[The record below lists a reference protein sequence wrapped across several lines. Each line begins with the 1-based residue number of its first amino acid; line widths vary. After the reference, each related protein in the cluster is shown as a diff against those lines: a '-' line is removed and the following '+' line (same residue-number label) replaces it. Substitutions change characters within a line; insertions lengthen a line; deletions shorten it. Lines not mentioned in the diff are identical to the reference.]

1 MERKKM
7 SSQKFIHNPVK
18 GHVEIA
24 PGHEKDKKTQ
34 CEIIL
39 GLPGDTK
46 QRHYE
51 SLRFGLDNN
60 VNSLRMHQAMLLIGT
75 EMASKTARKAVM
87 NHIIASRLTVMIDKL
102 YHRKTW
108 ATLLPCPKILLQL
121 EQIEHIRVARFALN
135 AIS

>member
-1 MERKKM
+1 MNIIQKE
-7 SSQKFIHNPVK
+7 SQNLSQ
-18 GHVEIA
+18 
-24 PGHEKDKKTQ
+24 KDKKTQ

-75 EMASKTARKAVM
+75 EITPSG
-87 NHIIASRLTVMIDKL
+87 L
-102 YHRKTW
+102 YG
-108 ATLLPCPKILLQL
+108 
-121 EQIEHIRVARFALN
+121 RVW
-135 AIS
+135 